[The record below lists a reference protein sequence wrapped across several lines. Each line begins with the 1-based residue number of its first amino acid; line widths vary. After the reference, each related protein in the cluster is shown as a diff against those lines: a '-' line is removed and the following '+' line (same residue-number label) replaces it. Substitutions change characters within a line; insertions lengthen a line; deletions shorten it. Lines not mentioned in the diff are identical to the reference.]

1 MLLYAARQFLSAIP
15 TLFGVVTLVFVLVRI
30 VPGDPA
36 IAVLGD
42 AASEQA
48 LQAFRER
55 MGLNVPLWQQY
66 LDFLKELA
74 SGSLGV
80 SMISGEPVLKS
91 VTRVLPFTLELAAA
105 SIFIGAV
112 IGIPLG
118 IWAALKRDTWVD
130 GLLRIVSLL
139 GLSFP
144 SFLMA
149 ILLILWLAIGAKLF
163 PVISNPDGGLV
174 DRLYSLFLPALSL
187 GLIMVAYV
195 MRTTRASMIEVL
207 GNDYV
212 RTAKAKGVPRNKV
225 VSRHAMKNA
234 MIPIITVVGLY
245 LGSLIG
251 NAVLIEIVF
260 NRPGLGKLIVLSLNQ
275 RDYATLQGLMIV
287 FAFLVVL
294 INVLT
299 DITYVFFD
307 PRVKLS

>member
-1 MLLYAARQFLSAIP
+1 M
-15 TLFGVVTLVFVLVRI
+15 FVLVRI
-30 VPGDPA
+30 VPGDA
-36 IAVLGD
+36 ALAVLGD

-55 MGLNVPLWQQY
+55 LGLDEPLLQQY
-66 LDFLKELA
+66 VSFLREIA
-74 SGSLGV
+74 SGSLGT
-80 SMISGEPVLKS
+80 SMISGEPVLDS
-91 VTRVLPFTLELAAA
+91 VARALPFTLELAL
-105 SIFIGAV
+105 SGIIIGATV
-112 IGIPLG
+112 GIPLG
-118 IWAALKRDTWVD
+118 VWAALKRNTWID
-130 GLLRIVSLL
+130 GVLRIISLL

-149 ILLILWLAIGAKLF
+149 ILLILWLAIWAGLF

-195 MRTTRASMIEVL
+195 MRTTRASMIEIL

-212 RTAKAKGVPRNKV
+212 RTAKAKGVPRTKII
-225 VSRHAMKNA
+225 SQHAMKNA

-251 NAVLIEIVF
+251 NAVLVEIVF

-287 FAFLVVL
+287 FATLVVV

-299 DITYVFFD
+299 DITYGFFD

>member
-1 MLLYAARQFLSAIP
+1 MLLYASRQLLSAVP

-42 AASEQA
+42 NASEQA
-48 LQAFRER
+48 LEAFRER
-55 MGLNVPLWQQY
+55 MGLNEPLWKQY
-66 LDFLKELA
+66 IEFLGELL
-74 SGSLGV
+74 SGSLGT
-80 SMISGEPVLKS
+80 SMISGEPVLSS
-91 VTRVLPFTLELAAA
+91 VARVLPFTLELAVLG
-105 SIFIGAV
+105 IGIGAAL
-112 IGIPLG
+112 GIPLG
-118 IWAALKRDTWVD
+118 IWAALKRGTWVD
-130 GLLRIVSLL
+130 GVLRLISLL

-149 ILLILWLAIGAKLF
+149 ILLILWLAIEAKLF
-163 PVISNPDGGLV
+163 PVISNPDGGLGA
-174 DRLYSLFLPALSL
+174 RLHSLFLPAASL

-207 GNDYV
+207 GNDYI
-212 RTAKAKGVPRNKV
+212 RTAKAKGIPSNKV
-225 VSRHAMKNA
+225 ILRHAMKNA

-275 RDYATLQGLMIV
+275 RDYATLQGLIIV

-299 DITYVFFD
+299 DITYGLFD

>member
-1 MLLYAARQFLSAIP
+1 MLYYAVRQILSAIP

-30 VPGDPA
+30 VPGDA
-36 IAVLGD
+36 AVAVLGD

-55 MGLNVPLWQQY
+55 MGLNDPLWQQY
-66 LDFLKELA
+66 LDFLRELA
-74 SGSLGV
+74 SGSLGN
-80 SMISGEPVLKS
+80 SMISGEPVLES
-91 VTRVLPFTLELAAA
+91 VARVLPFTMELAF
-105 SIFIGAV
+105 SGILIGAA

-118 IWAALKRDTWVD
+118 VWAALKRNTWVD
-130 GLLRIVSLL
+130 GVLRIVSLL

-149 ILLILWLAIGAKLF
+149 ILLILWLAIGAGLF
-163 PVISNPDGGLV
+163 PVISNPDTGFLP
-174 DRLYSLFLPALSL
+174 RLHSLFLPALSL

-212 RTAKAKGVPRNKV
+212 RTARAKGVPRDKIIT
-225 VSRHAMKNA
+225 RHAMKNA
-234 MIPIITVVGLY
+234 MIPIITVIGLY

-251 NAVLIEIVF
+251 NAVLVEIVF
-260 NRPGLGKLIVLSLNQ
+260 NRPGLGKLIVLSLSQ

-299 DITYVFFD
+299 DITYGFFD

>member
-1 MLLYAARQFLSAIP
+1 MFFYAARQILSAIP
-15 TLFGVVTLVFVLVRI
+15 TLFGVITLVFVIVRI
-30 VPGDPA
+30 VPGDAA
-36 IAVLGD
+36 IAILGD

-48 LQAFRER
+48 LEAFRER
-55 MGLNVPLWQQY
+55 MGLNEPIWRQY
-66 LDFLKELA
+66 LDFLHDL
-74 SGSLGV
+74 STGSLGT
-80 SMISGEPVLKS
+80 SMVTGEPVLGS
-91 VTRVLPFTLELAAA
+91 VARVLPFTLELA
-105 SIFIGAV
+105 ICGIVIGAA

-118 IWAALKRDTWVD
+118 VWAALKRNTWVD
-130 GLLRIVSLL
+130 GVLRIVSLL

-149 ILLILWLAIGAKLF
+149 ILLILWLAIGAGLF
-163 PVISNPDGGLV
+163 PVISNPDGGFLS
-174 DRLYSLFLPALSL
+174 RMHSLFLPAFSL

-207 GNDYV
+207 GNDYI
-212 RTAKAKGVPRNKV
+212 RTARAKGVPRNRIIT
-225 VSRHAMKNA
+225 RHAMKNA
-234 MIPIITVVGLY
+234 MIPIITVIGLY

-251 NAVLIEIVF
+251 NAVLVEIVF

-299 DITYVFFD
+299 DITYGFFD

>member
-1 MLLYAARQFLSAIP
+1 MLRYAIRQLLSAIP

-42 AASEQA
+42 AASEQS

-66 LDFLKELA
+66 LDFLKELV

-80 SMISGEPVLKS
+80 SMISGEPVLEA
-91 VTRVLPFTLELAAA
+91 VVRVLPFTLELAVA
-105 SIFIGAV
+105 SIFFGAA

-118 IWAALKRDTWVD
+118 VWAALHRDSWVD

-149 ILLILWLAIGAKLF
+149 ILLILWLAVGARLF
-163 PVISNPDGGLV
+163 PVISNPDNGVLERFHSLV
-174 DRLYSLFLPALSL
+174 LPALSL

-207 GNDYV
+207 GNDYI
-212 RTAKAKGVPRNKV
+212 RTAKAKGVPRNKIIT
-225 VSRHAMKNA
+225 RHAMKNA
-234 MIPIITVVGLY
+234 MIPIITVIGLY

-275 RDYATLQGLMIV
+275 RDYATLQGLMII
-287 FAFLVVL
+287 FAFMVVL

-299 DITYVFFD
+299 DITYGFFD

>member
-1 MLLYAARQFLSAIP
+1 MFYYAARQILSAIP

-30 VPGDPA
+30 VPGDAA

-48 LQAFRER
+48 LEAFRER
-55 MGLNVPLWQQY
+55 MGLNAPIWQQY
-66 LDFLKELA
+66 ISFLGELV
-74 SGSLGV
+74 SGSLGT
-80 SMISGEPVLKS
+80 SMITGEPVLAS
-91 VTRVLPFTLELAAA
+91 VARVLPFTFELAF
-105 SIFIGAV
+105 SGIMIGAL

-118 IWAALKRDTWVD
+118 VWAALKRDTWID
-130 GLLRIVSLL
+130 GLLRVVSLL

-149 ILLILWLAIGAKLF
+149 ILLILWLAIGTGLF
-163 PVISNPDGGLV
+163 PVISNPDSGIIG
-174 DRLYSLFLPALSL
+174 RLHSLALPALSL

-212 RTAKAKGVPRNKV
+212 RTAKAKGVPRNKIIT
-225 VSRHAMKNA
+225 RHAMKNA
-234 MIPIITVVGLY
+234 MIPIITIIGLY

-260 NRPGLGKLIVLSLNQ
+260 NRPGLGKLIVLALNQ

-299 DITYVFFD
+299 DIAYGFFD
-307 PRVKLS
+307 PRVQLT

>member
-1 MLLYAARQFLSAIP
+1 MLYYAARQILSAIP

-30 VPGDPA
+30 VPGDAA

-42 AASEQA
+42 AASEQS

-55 MGLNVPLWQQY
+55 MGLNEPLWQQY
-66 LDFLKELA
+66 LDFLRELA
-74 SGSLGV
+74 SGSLGN
-80 SMISGEPVLKS
+80 SMISGEPVLDS
-91 VTRVLPFTLELAAA
+91 VTRVLPFTLELAF
-105 SIFIGAV
+105 SGILIGAL

-118 IWAALKRDTWVD
+118 VWAALRRNTWVD

-149 ILLILWLAIGAKLF
+149 ILLILWLAIGAGLF
-163 PVISNPDGGLV
+163 PVISNADSGFFG
-174 DRLYSLFLPALSL
+174 RMHNLFLPALSL

-207 GNDYV
+207 GNDFV
-212 RTAKAKGVPRNKV
+212 RTAKAKGVPRF
-225 VSRHAMKNA
+225 RIITQHAMKNA

-251 NAVLIEIVF
+251 NAVLVEIVF

-275 RDYATLQGLMIV
+275 RDYTMLQGLMIV

-299 DITYVFFD
+299 DITYGFFD

>member
-1 MLLYAARQFLSAIP
+1 MLYYAVRQILSAIP
-15 TLFGVVTLVFVLVRI
+15 TLFGVVSLVFVLVRI
-30 VPGDPA
+30 VPGDA
-36 IAVLGD
+36 AVAVLGD

-55 MGLNVPLWQQY
+55 MGLNDPLWQQY
-66 LDFLKELA
+66 LDFLRELA
-74 SGSLGV
+74 SGSLGN
-80 SMISGEPVLKS
+80 SMISGEPVLES
-91 VTRVLPFTLELAAA
+91 VARVLPFTMELAF
-105 SIFIGAV
+105 SGILIGAA

-118 IWAALKRDTWVD
+118 VWAALKRNTWVD
-130 GLLRIVSLL
+130 GVLRVVSLL

-149 ILLILWLAIGAKLF
+149 ILLILWLAIGAGLF
-163 PVISNPDGGLV
+163 PVISNPDTGIIP
-174 DRLYSLFLPALSL
+174 RLHSLFLPALSL

-212 RTAKAKGVPRNKV
+212 RTARAKGVPRDKIIT
-225 VSRHAMKNA
+225 RHAMKNA
-234 MIPIITVVGLY
+234 MIPIITVIGLY

-251 NAVLIEIVF
+251 NAVLVEIVF
-260 NRPGLGKLIVLSLNQ
+260 NRPGLGKLIVLSLSQ

-299 DITYVFFD
+299 DITYGFFD